1 MRYFIICLRLT
12 IAQTIKLSK
21 CYGIVN
27 DRSILSIVPVPPKSI
42 YVTVTE
48 DALLKGFIIPRYLV
62 VKNVFI
68 ASADNITGY
77 IRQVSSLASYDI
89 NEQITKLA
97 LESTVILIKITC
109 DLSKYDFLT
118 DLHDNMKV
126 ASIQFTNLDA

>member
-1 MRYFIICLRLT
+1 MSPINNSSNDKIIETLWY
-12 IAQTIKLSK
+12 S
-21 CYGIVN
+21 N

-48 DALLKGFIIPRYLV
+48 DALIKGFIIPRNLV

-89 NEQITKLA
+89 NEQIKKLG
-97 LESTVILIKITC
+97 LENTASLIKITC

-118 DLHDNMKV
+118 DLHDKMKV
-126 ASIQFTNLDA
+126 ANIQFTNLDA

>member
-1 MRYFIICLRLT
+1 MSLT
-12 IAQTIKLSK
+12 NNSPNDKVIEKLWYS
-21 CYGIVN
+21 N
-27 DRSILSIVPVPPKSI
+27 DRSILSIVPVPPKSV

-48 DALLKGFIIPRYLV
+48 DALLKGFIIPRNLV

-77 IRQVSSLASYDI
+77 TRQGSSLASYDI

-97 LESTVILIKITC
+97 LESTAFLIKITC

-118 DLHDNMKV
+118 DLHDKMKV
-126 ASIQFTNLDA
+126 ANIQFTNLDA